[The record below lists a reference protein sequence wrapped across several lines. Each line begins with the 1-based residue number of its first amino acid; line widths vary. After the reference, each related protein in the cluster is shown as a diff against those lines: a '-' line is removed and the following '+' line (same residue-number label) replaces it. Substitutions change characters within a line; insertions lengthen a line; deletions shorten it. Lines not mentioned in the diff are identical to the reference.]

1 MRVGF
6 GSNTTQ
12 IVAEVEDVF
21 SVGEDSWDMVI
32 CSWAEFWD
40 ESVGQ
45 QGLCDIGDVM
55 AGYAS
60 SAC

>member
-12 IVAEVEDVF
+12 IVAEVEDVL
-21 SVGEDSWDMVI
+21 SVGEDSQDMVI

-40 ESVGQ
+40 ESV
-45 QGLCDIGDVM
+45 
-55 AGYAS
+55 
-60 SAC
+60 